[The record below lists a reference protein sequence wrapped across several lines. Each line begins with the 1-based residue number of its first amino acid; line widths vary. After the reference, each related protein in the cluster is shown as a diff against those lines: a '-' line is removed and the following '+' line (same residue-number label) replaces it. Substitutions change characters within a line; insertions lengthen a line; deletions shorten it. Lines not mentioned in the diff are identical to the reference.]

1 LVFGL
6 YPTLNTLI
14 LGFTDPKGAVN
25 DICNLVSGWFDKE
38 RENYNFF
45 IDEWSVKTIIIFVN
59 VYMYFGSTMILIIA
73 GIMGIGTEVFEAA
86 EIDGCNRIQTFFKV
100 TLPCMCEVLT
110 YLIVMSIMGGLNLF
124 DVPAMIIG
132 TRCNNAGL
140 TMLMY
145 VQNQV
150 FSGSYLYNR
159 AAAASVILALLCSG
173 LAVIVFYLRRDK
185 NEAMLMKLRRIER
198 REAKRLKQDT

>member
-1 LVFGL
+1 MQKKKLVRYSKYGYLFSIPFVLAFLVFGL

-14 LGFTDPKGAVN
+14 LGFTDLKGAVN

-73 GIMGIGTEVFEAA
+73 GIMGIGT
-86 EIDGCNRIQTFFKV
+86 
-100 TLPCMCEVLT
+100 
-110 YLIVMSIMGGLNLF
+110 
-124 DVPAMIIG
+124 
-132 TRCNNAGL
+132 RCNNAGL

-150 FSGSYLYNR
+150 FSGGYLYNR

-185 NEAMLMKLRRIER
+185 NEAMLKKLRRIER

>member
-1 LVFGL
+1 MQKKKLVRYSKYGYLFSIPFVLAFLVFGL

-14 LGFTDPKGAVN
+14 LGFTDLKGAGTTEWRFLPTV
-25 DICNLVSGWFDKE
+25 GKPWYQ
-38 RENYNFF
+38 NY
-45 IDEWSVKTIIIFVN
+45 V
-59 VYMYFGSTMILIIA
+59 
-73 GIMGIGTEVFEAA
+73 
-86 EIDGCNRIQTFFKV
+86 DGCNRIQTFFKV
-100 TLPCMCEVLT
+100 TLPCMREVLT

-185 NEAMLMKLRRIER
+185 DEAMLKKLRRIER

>member
-1 LVFGL
+1 MLSPAHFR
-6 YPTLNTLI
+6 YA
-14 LGFTDPKGAVN
+14 TDHP
-25 DICNLVSGWFDKE
+25 F
-38 RENYNFF
+38 
-45 IDEWSVKTIIIFVN
+45 
-59 VYMYFGSTMILIIA
+59 
-73 GIMGIGTEVFEAA
+73 
-86 EIDGCNRIQTFFKV
+86 
-100 TLPCMCEVLT
+100 
-110 YLIVMSIMGGLNLF
+110 
-124 DVPAMIIG
+124 G

-185 NEAMLMKLRRIER
+185 NEAMLKKLRRIEC